1 MPASDAR
8 KVVDAYRNAWDKG
21 DWGKARS
28 LLHDDLSFSGPI
40 DTFDNA
46 DAYIKA
52 IQGLSQI
59 KKGAN
64 THKVF
69 VDGNDVAVFYDLLVV
84 LPIASAP
91 VAEWFRVSRGKIT
104 QIQVIF
110 DARPFAPPG

>member
-1 MPASDAR
+1 MSNSDAR
-8 KVVDAYRNAWDKG
+8 KVVDAYRKAWDKG
-21 DWGKARS
+21 HWTKARE
-28 LLHDDLSFSGPI
+28 LLHDDLSFAGPI

-46 DAYIKA
+46 DDYLAA

-59 KKGAN
+59 KKGTK

-84 LPIASAP
+84 LPVGSAP
-91 VAEWFRVSRGKIT
+91 VAEWFRVSRGKIR